1 LSHENINQLRQEFI
15 DYLSNDVTIFS
26 TMEKSAEE
34 KIKEIIFSPSE
45 SSWQKNYIDFFKCL
59 IKYMKNGTRVRPD
72 DRVFMASKNGHYV
85 YYPVGI
91 TDQGNN
97 YGSNLLF
104 ALYFYVREP
113 GLFTIY
119 DFEYRQ

>member
-1 LSHENINQLRQEFI
+1 
-15 DYLSNDVTIFS
+15 
-26 TMEKSAEE
+26 MEKSAEE